1 MKLNWHFGEAIQS
14 DIRTIRSCRPLG
26 EVGQYMALVF
36 KLCVMIPLQDASQTG
51 WKRWGVVV
59 VPPA

>member
-1 MKLNWHFGEAIQS
+1 MKLNWHFSEAIQS
-14 DIRTIRSCRPLG
+14 DIRTIRSRRPLG
-26 EVGQYMALVF
+26 EVGQYMALV
-36 KLCVMIPLQDASQTG
+36 LCVMIPLQDASQTG